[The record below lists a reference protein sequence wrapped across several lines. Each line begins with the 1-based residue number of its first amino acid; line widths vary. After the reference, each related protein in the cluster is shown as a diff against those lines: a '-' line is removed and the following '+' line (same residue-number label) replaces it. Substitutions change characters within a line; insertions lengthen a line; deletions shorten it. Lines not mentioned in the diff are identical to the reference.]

1 MVCWAT
7 VSACTGAV
15 QNYQGMIALR
25 FILGF
30 VEAPFFRKSSLRNIL
45 AFLTNGSCQRVLCFS
60 LVVGILRKNSPS
72 VSLSSMPLVK
82 WPEPLVDCLEVPSWL
97 EWMEKLV

>member
-15 QNYQGMIALR
+15 QSYHGMIALR

-30 VEAPFFRKSSLRNIL
+30 VEAPFFRK
-45 AFLTNGSCQRVLCFS
+45 
-60 LVVGILRKNSPS
+60 LVVLMLLI
-72 VSLSSMPLVK
+72 
-82 WPEPLVDCLEVPSWL
+82 
-97 EWMEKLV
+97 

>member
-15 QNYQGMIALR
+15 QNYEGMIALR

-30 VEAPFFRKSSLRNIL
+30 VEAPFFRKLNPI
-45 AFLTNGSCQRVLCFS
+45 T
-60 LVVGILRKNSPS
+60 
-72 VSLSSMPLVK
+72 SLSS
-82 WPEPLVDCLEVPSWL
+82 
-97 EWMEKLV
+97 